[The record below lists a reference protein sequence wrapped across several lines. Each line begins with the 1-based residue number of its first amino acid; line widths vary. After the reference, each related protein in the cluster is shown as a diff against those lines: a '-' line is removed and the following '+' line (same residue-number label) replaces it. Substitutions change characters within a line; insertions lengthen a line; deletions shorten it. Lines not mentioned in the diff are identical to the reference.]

1 MMLLM
6 SEAFLLYGL
15 RLSSS
20 EEGGSVPSARAP
32 IVSMIKFTHNIIT
45 KRREEEE
52 RMLLCVK

>member
-45 KRREEEE
+45 EYKRGEE
-52 RMLLCVK
+52 MCYAW